1 MKKIIAVVLVIVSIF
16 SLATSAMAA
25 CTCSTSKPGVNVR
38 KKANKS
44 SSAVGNVAKGTS
56 VSVLCTTTGTDLNKD
71 GNKIWYYVQVLS
83 CASGSKNNINGKY
96 GYIHSSLISGFNANQ
111 LDHPQNKDAAFSG
124 KVLQNGSSGSEV
136 RNVQFVLYAEGLLR
150 DTDVDGLYGSGTK
163 AAVEAYQERYF
174 GHGAEGEPDPVDGLV
189 GDKTKTHM
197 WNKYQTSLMKYGYKY

>member
-38 KKANKS
+38 KKANQS

-111 LDHPQNKDAAFSG
+111 LDHPQIKTLLLVVRFSETVHLALKFEMFNLYSMPRGCCVILTLMVFTVLALKLLLKPIRKDIL
-124 KVLQNGSSGSEV
+124 VM
-136 RNVQFVLYAEGLLR
+136 VQRENQIR
-150 DTDVDGLYGSGTK
+150 
-163 AAVEAYQERYF
+163 
-174 GHGAEGEPDPVDGLV
+174 
-189 GDKTKTHM
+189 
-197 WNKYQTSLMKYGYKY
+197 